1 MRSLKITL
9 ILAIVC
15 LALVG
20 LTATNKTE
28 GTAKEVETF
37 SLDEGAKV
45 VTGGTI
51 KEKHEKPGQNNQS

>member
-9 ILAIVC
+9 LLAVVC

-20 LTATNKTE
+20 LTVTNNSGKTTE
-28 GTAKEVETF
+28 QVETF
-37 SLDEGAKV
+37 NLNEGADV

-51 KEKHEKPGQNNQS
+51 KNKHPKPGQNQS

>member
-20 LTATNKTE
+20 LTTTNNSDGAIQQTE
-28 GTAKEVETF
+28 TV
-37 SLDEGAKV
+37 DINDGAKI

-51 KEKHEKPGQNNQS
+51 KKDKHDKPGQNQS